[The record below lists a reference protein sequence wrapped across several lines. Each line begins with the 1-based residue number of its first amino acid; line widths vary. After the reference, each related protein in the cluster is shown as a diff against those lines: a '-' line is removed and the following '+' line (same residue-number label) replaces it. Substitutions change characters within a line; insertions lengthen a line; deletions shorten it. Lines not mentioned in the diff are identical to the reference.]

1 MAATNKAEWNV
12 EQSSGTSSHLL
23 RGLRPPHCITQ
34 VPGLHGYKNNW
45 HKNPIFSLYLIIYLF
60 AAAVIKYV
68 HFEKEFGFLVS
79 EVLPN
84 YGCREMMCSACHKH
98 GTKKKSK
105 WLTGIEPVNF
115 RAHWDRMLLPLS
127 YEGFGARWPIYKV
140 LPLLRIFSAGEN
152 KSVKLHAI
160 IPYSKCEIINLFW
173 RLLII
178 IYIISLAGC

>member
-1 MAATNKAEWNV
+1 MAATNKALWNV

-23 RGLRPPHCITQ
+23 SGLRPPHCITQ

-45 HKNPIFSLYLIIYLF
+45 HKNPTFSLYLIIYLF

-105 WLTGIEPVNF
+105 CLTGIEPVLMTF
-115 RAHWDRMLLPLS
+115 CAQIGCSKHWATKDSWRGGPYTRFFPYWQFFLQERINQLTFTRSFLTENAKS
-127 YEGFGARWPIYKV
+127 SICFGGF
-140 LPLLRIFSAGEN
+140 
-152 KSVKLHAI
+152 
-160 IPYSKCEIINLFW
+160 
-173 RLLII
+173 
-178 IYIISLAGC
+178 

>member
-1 MAATNKAEWNV
+1 MAATNKALWNV

-23 RGLRPPHCITQ
+23 SGLRMRLPHCITQ

-98 GTKKKSK
+98 GTKKKSISDWQELNLWTSVHTEIGRSNHWATK
-105 WLTGIEPVNF
+105 DSGRGGPYTRFFPYWEFFLQERINQLNF
-115 RAHWDRMLLPLS
+115 TRSFRTANAKS
-127 YEGFGARWPIYKV
+127 SICFGGF
-140 LPLLRIFSAGEN
+140 
-152 KSVKLHAI
+152 
-160 IPYSKCEIINLFW
+160 
-173 RLLII
+173 
-178 IYIISLAGC
+178 

>member
-1 MAATNKAEWNV
+1 MAATNKALWNV

-23 RGLRPPHCITQ
+23 SGLRMRLPHCITQ

-60 AAAVIKYV
+60 AASVIKYV

-98 GTKKKSK
+98 GTKKNLSA
-105 WLTGIEPVNF
+105 WQELNLCSWPSMHRSNALTTELRRIRDEVAHIQGSSLIDNF
-115 RAHWDRMLLPLS
+115 SCRR
-127 YEGFGARWPIYKV
+127 E
-140 LPLLRIFSAGEN
+140 
-152 KSVKLHAI
+152 
-160 IPYSKCEIINLFW
+160 
-173 RLLII
+173 
-178 IYIISLAGC
+178 